1 LALIAFLRFWAEVLV
16 SVEYECL
23 WPRLSER
30 LAHGPAAAEVR
41 SEFFYYHMIHD
52 RRQSD
57 IGAGQLLG
65 GLTHSQ
71 ELARHLAELI
81 DSEAALQIAI
91 SQVNRAWELKD
102 RFYRQFLPLAATSQ
116 PPQPSP

>member
-1 LALIAFLRFWAEVLV
+1 
-16 SVEYECL
+16 
-23 WPRLSER
+23 
-30 LAHGPAAAEVR
+30 
-41 SEFFYYHMIHD
+41 M
-52 RRQSD
+52 
-57 IGAGQLLG
+57 
-65 GLTHSQ
+65 
-71 ELARHLAELI
+71 AELI